1 MVQFTSCIQEV
12 TYVGLVGVKPFL
24 YFGHILLRL
33 WMVGWRFYAVFAFE
47 KWSNMSFVKS
57 AFFLTYFI
65 LGPFTRVLNDL
76 RFPLISKENI
86 PFMDQVDHIIHF
98 WFLKQITL
106 EYCKKHTPTYTTEIM
121 PFREI
126 FSIYNPP
133 FTNFLCNFMCTKVRQ
148 ETWFMND

>member
-65 LGPFTRVLNDL
+65 LGPFTPVLNDL

-106 EYCKKHTPTYTTEIM
+106 EYWKSIPQLTLQKSCHSGRYSQFITLHL
-121 PFREI
+121 RI
-126 FSIYNPP
+126 FCVIS
-133 FTNFLCNFMCTKVRQ
+133 CAQR
-148 ETWFMND
+148 